1 MVPRHNGFLKP
12 SFPARSVTRQG
23 GLVSPDLFNMVVDNV
38 IITWMDMTLEVQR
51 VAHDGLVETL
61 RRCLGVFYTNDGM
74 VGSYDLD

>member
-1 MVPRHNGFLKP
+1 
-12 SFPARSVTRQG
+12 
-23 GLVSPDLFNMVVDNV
+23 MVVDNV